1 MKPVSEDLDKAKVGG
16 ENIEK
21 EEPEKPEDIT
31 IVTKTI
37 TDFITKKPK
46 NKGNCNKK

>member
-1 MKPVSEDLDKAKVGG
+1 MTEEEITKPKVVGD
-16 ENIEK
+16 NIEK

-31 IVTKTI
+31 TVTKTI

-46 NKGNCNKK
+46 TK